1 MNKEYNNFSIEIIN
15 AVSKKGYNYSRIN
28 IDFDAIPDE
37 NTRTYLKSN
46 YFKWDKREKVWFCW
60 NNKQNIKKLTE
71 LDSLYKEDPEMNRV
85 KCYFDFDFKLTDEE
99 RKLYEDEL
107 VKHTGLNKGKVVTTS
122 QGFNILNKNDTLLF
136 KLDVFNN
143 LVQKIER
150 KKVKNEYNEDLS
162 KLMPAGLPF

>member
-60 NNKQNIKKLTE
+60 NNKQNLKKLTE

-85 KCYFDFDFKLTDEE
+85 KCYFEFDSILTAEE
-99 RKLYEDEL
+99 QKLYEDTIVEY
-107 VKHTGLNKGKVVTTS
+107 TGLNKGKVIITG
-122 QGFNILNKNDTLLF
+122 QGFSILNKNDTLLYKF
-136 KLDVFNN
+136 DVLNN
-143 LVQKIER
+143 LMQEIKR
-150 KKVKNEYNEDLS
+150 KKVFKEYQRDLS
-162 KLMPAGLPF
+162 KLMSAGLPF